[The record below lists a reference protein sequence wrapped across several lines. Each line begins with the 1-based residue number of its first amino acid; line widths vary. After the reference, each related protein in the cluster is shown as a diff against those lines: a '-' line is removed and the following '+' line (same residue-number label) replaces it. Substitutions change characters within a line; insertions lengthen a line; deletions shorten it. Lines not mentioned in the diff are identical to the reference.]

1 MPIYEEHVSISDR
14 GRQDLSLSTS
24 CARRVL
30 VVAGHARS
38 LVNFRGPL
46 LYALRDMGLEV
57 HVAAPQLSAEHG
69 VFQTLVDWG
78 VTCHDIPMQ
87 RAGLSPLQDLRS
99 LLALCRLVRRVAP
112 DTLLSYTIKPV
123 IYATLAGWVARVPRR
138 FALIT
143 GMGYAFTDEPG
154 SRRAWVQRLVVFLYG
169 LSLRRTRRVFFQNH
183 DDEAHCRKCGLLPR
197 RVPSQVVNGS
207 GVDLEQF
214 SPAPHPKGAPVFLL
228 IARLIAD
235 KGIRQYVEAARRV
248 RRLHGNAHFLLVGG
262 LDDNPE
268 SIRRDELE
276 AWCREGVI
284 EYLGRLDDVRPA
296 IARSSVFVLPSY
308 YREGTP
314 RTVLEAMAM
323 GRAIITS
330 DAPGCRE
337 TVVEGENGFLVPVR
351 EPELLAIAMQ
361 RFLVEPGLARR
372 MGARS
377 RHIAEQKYDV
387 HLVNAAMLHG
397 MGL

>member
-1 MPIYEEHVSISDR
+1 MSIYEESVSASR
-14 GRQDLSLSTS
+14 AGRQELTL
-24 CARRVL
+24 ARSRASRVL

-46 LYALRDMGLEV
+46 LCALRDRGLVV
-57 HVAAPQLSAEHG
+57 HVAAPQLSADPAL
-69 VFQTLVDWG
+69 FRILADWG
-78 VTCHDIPMQ
+78 VTCHDIPLQ
-87 RAGLSPLQDLRS
+87 RAGLSPFQDLRGLVTLCQ
-99 LLALCRLVRRVAP
+99 LLRRVAP
-112 DTLLSYTIKPV
+112 DTLLAYTIKPV
-123 IYATLAGWVARVPRR
+123 IYASLAGWIVRVPRR

-154 SRRAWVQRLVVFLYG
+154 GRRAWVQRLVVFLYG
-169 LSLRRTRRVFFQNH
+169 LSLRRTHRVFFQNP
-183 DDEAHCRKCGLLPR
+183 DDEAHCRELELLPK

-207 GVDLEQF
+207 GVDLDHF
-214 SPAPHPKGAPVFLL
+214 APVPLPEGAPVFLL

-248 RRLHGNAHFLLVGG
+248 KRLHGKAYFLLVGG

-296 IARSSVFVLPSY
+296 MARASVFVLPTY

-337 TVVEGENGFLVPVR
+337 TVQDGENGYLVPVR
-351 EPELLAIAMQ
+351 EPEALALAMQ
-361 RFLVEPGLARR
+361 RFLDEPGLARR
-372 MGARS
+372 MGDRS
-377 RHIAEQKYDV
+377 RQIAEHKYDV
-387 HLVNAAMLHG
+387 HLVNADMLEG
-397 MGL
+397 MEL